1 MKLNPEVKSVW
12 SVGIFLSV
20 IFWTIII
27 SLVDYIVLRRILEIE
42 LISFGIIETIIF
54 IFGLIFTFVY
64 PHFAYKYWEFEIR
77 NDDVFIEHGVFTR
90 IKTLAPYSRIQH
102 IDVRQRIFERYM
114 GLSTLILYTAGS
126 RGVEVYIPGLPLYFA
141 EELRDKLKNYI
152 KEDIV

>member
-12 SVGIFLSV
+12 SVGIFITV
-20 IFWTIII
+20 FFWTIII
-27 SLVDYIVLRRILEIE
+27 GLIDYILVRKVLEIT
-42 LISFGIIETIIF
+42 IVSFGIIEIILF
-54 IFGLIFTFVY
+54 ILGIIFTFAY
-64 PHFAYKYWEFEIR
+64 PHFAYNYWNFEIR
-77 NDDVFIEHGVFTR
+77 DDDVYIEHGVFTR

-126 RGVEVYIPGLPLYFA
+126 RGIDVYIPGLPLYFA

>member
-12 SVGIFLSV
+12 SVSIFLSV
-20 IFWTIII
+20 LFWTIIY
-27 SLVDYIVLRRILEIE
+27 SLFDFIVLHKILEID
-42 LISFGIIETIIF
+42 IIHFGIVEISIF
-54 IFGLIFTFVY
+54 TLGIIFTFVY
-64 PHFAYKYWEFEIR
+64 PNYAYKYWNFEIR
-77 NDDVFIEHGVFTR
+77 DDDVYIEHGVFTR
-90 IKTLAPYSRIQH
+90 VNTLAPYSRIQH

-152 KEDIV
+152 MEDIV